1 MLNYSKLAWVIVFMF
16 NFEAL
21 LVSTYNFVIMD
32 DGFTFPEILEGKY
45 GLPLTVCDV
54 FLFNMNPFGIIL
66 VF

>member
-1 MLNYSKLAWVIVFMF
+1 MF